1 MTEPAKY
8 ERKCKNWLVDYAR
21 WALPR
26 SEAPE
31 SFIFWTGLYNLA
43 AAVRRHVYVPKE
55 MLGSWECY
63 PNLYVMFIAGAG
75 KARKSTTVNYTEELV
90 DEVPNI
96 TRSPE
101 LITKESLMSTIA
113 NSPDVSIHITAPEFG
128 EFIVKSGPDM
138 YGFLTNAYDGKR
150 RLGSSTVTRG
160 AELAERPCVNL
171 IGATTPEWVAANMPE
186 SVIGGG
192 FASRVIFLFEERVR
206 RRQLYY
212 ESLNHEALE
221 KIRLDLVADLTHIA
235 LNLNGKFRLTDD
247 AKEFMEGWY
256 DETADNYS
264 EADYKMHGFFERLPA
279 HVHKVAMLLHVAYS
293 DDLVLTI
300 EDFQKAIMLLKQVE
314 HKLPQTF
321 QSIGKNPYTV
331 DMGRIMSFINE
342 RKKIDKREIR
352 ARFYHAATPAMLDE
366 LINGL
371 GAMGYI
377 QQELVGEQCF
387 ITLTDLGIGSLTR
400 PESNAGNGQRQ
411 TQAPFQSREQPQS
424 APATTATPDNSH

>member
-1 MTEPAKY
+1 MTDIPKY
-8 ERKCKNWLVDYAR
+8 ERKCKNWLVEYAR

-43 AAVRRHVYVPKE
+43 AGVRRHVFVPKR

-160 AELAERPCVNL
+160 GELAERPCVNL

-212 ESLNHEALE
+212 ENLNHEVLE
-221 KIRLDLVADLTHIA
+221 QIRLNLVADLTHIS
-235 LNLNGKFRLTDD
+235 LNLHGDFKLTED

-256 DETADNYS
+256 DETSDSYS

-293 DDLVLTI
+293 DELVLTV
-300 EDFQKAIMLLKQVE
+300 EDFQKAILLLKQVE

-331 DMGRIMSFINE
+331 DMGRIMTFINE

-366 LINGL
+366 LISGL

-377 QQELVGEQCF
+377 NQDIVGDQCF
-387 ITLTDLGIGSLTR
+387 ITLTKMGVDSLAR
-400 PESNAGNGQRQ
+400 PESNAGNGQHRS
-411 TQAPFQSREQPQS
+411 QAPFQEQEPLQTDLS
-424 APATTATPDNSH
+424 QAPTPDSSH